1 MKAKVAL
8 GEIIE
13 TFYRRD
19 LRSTQ
24 RKPSKLNSENRRA
37 ADGLLANT
45 VHMRRWISSLGAVC
59 IMCTA
64 CGQAGTVAGPSGQ
77 ILQST
82 VSETP
87 TPASP
92 TVSLACCGSIST
104 TAAKVVGVGEPV
116 PWTWQLGTG
125 TTTVDQIFW
134 ANATHQPMA
143 PELLSVQVTVEAL
156 TGEADF
162 DIETFSAMTADGR
175 ELRPDAAEHPTG
187 DTELNWSRFPAGQ
200 SYQGWVTFTVPYGP
214 TEVYFTILGERLAI
228 FPAPISETSTAPTN

>member
-8 GEIIE
+8 GRDRRNL
-13 TFYRRD
+13 YRRD

-45 VHMRRWISSLGAVC
+45 VHMRRWIYSLGAVC

-64 CGQAGTVAGPSGQ
+64 CGQNGTVAGPSGQ
-77 ILQST
+77 ILQSP

-104 TAAKVVGVGEPV
+104 
-116 PWTWQLGTG
+116 
-125 TTTVDQIFW
+125 
-134 ANATHQPMA
+134 
-143 PELLSVQVTVEAL
+143 
-156 TGEADF
+156 
-162 DIETFSAMTADGR
+162 
-175 ELRPDAAEHPTG
+175 
-187 DTELNWSRFPAGQ
+187 
-200 SYQGWVTFTVPYGP
+200 
-214 TEVYFTILGERLAI
+214 
-228 FPAPISETSTAPTN
+228 